1 MFAARLPLGGRVQLQ
16 GRTAFPSNMN
26 MLPSLPRSFR
36 PSLPPW
42 QWPACMQLSFV
53 LHDGNG
59 AASLARVTAPFAA
72 GLSESDDQRLR
83 DPIAAQNIP
92 VPDGDAGCRTG
103 SGIMGRT
110 GRTGTPKS
118 NSISEATL
126 CVLTRYTAEY
136 DGGGCVR
143 AREGV

>member
-1 MFAARLPLGGRVQLQ
+1 MFAARLPLGERVQLQ

-26 MLPSLPRSFR
+26 MLPSLPGSG
-36 PSLPPW
+36 P
-42 QWPACMQLSFV
+42 PACMQLSFV

-126 CVLTRYTAEY
+126 GVLTRYTAEY
-136 DGGGCVR
+136 DGGG
-143 AREGV
+143 